1 MLLLR
6 RTYKHK
12 LLPMINAKSI
22 YILHILKSVFFNV
35 NFIFINAKFLKSY

>member
-6 RTYKHK
+6 RTYEHK

-22 YILHILKSVFFNV
+22 YILHILKNG
-35 NFIFINAKFLKSY
+35 FLMLSLFSSMPSF